1 MNCVY
6 IRIST
11 IGQNEAGQRAEI
23 DKWLAGNGI
32 ADAAY
37 YVDKDT
43 GDNLDRPDSS
53 ACNPT
58 SSLAGQDGIVGS

>member
-11 IGQNEAGQRAEI
+11 VGQNEAGQRAEI

-32 ADAAY
+32 ADATYCQRAP
-37 YVDKDT
+37 K
-43 GDNLDRPDSS
+43 
-53 ACNPT
+53 T
-58 SSLAGQDGIVGS
+58 SHL